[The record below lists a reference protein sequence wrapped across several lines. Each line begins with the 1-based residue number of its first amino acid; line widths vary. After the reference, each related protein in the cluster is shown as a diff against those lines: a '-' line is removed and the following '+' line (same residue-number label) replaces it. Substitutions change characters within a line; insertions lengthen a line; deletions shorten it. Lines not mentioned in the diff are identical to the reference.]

1 VLQLVN
7 SLGGNTSA
15 GGLLS
20 RATGQV
26 LNPNLELLFSGVNL
40 RSFAF
45 DFDFAP
51 RDEKESNVVKEII
64 RVFKQSMAPR
74 TGSNTEGAGLFIEAP
89 NIFLLK
95 YKSGNQDH
103 PYLNKFKPCALTSMG
118 MNYTGSGSYSTYAKN
133 IFRRV
138 KLRDDLQNVFTIF
151 NKYQIQEGARPD
163 TVAEELY
170 GSSQYDWVVLIGA
183 GIINVRNEWPLSDR
197 DIYRYSEELY
207 GNDLNAVHHYE
218 TTEVKDSNGRLILP
232 AGKIVDSTF
241 TIPDPNI
248 SIQTLNPVVGISN
261 YEYEVRKNNKKR
273 DIYVLK
279 PAYLQQVINDTRK
292 AMTYDRSSQ
301 YVNDKLIRTENTRVT
316 MP

>member
-1 VLQLVN
+1 MSYFREL
-7 SLGGNTSA
+7 
-15 GGLLS
+15 
-20 RATGQV
+20 
-26 LNPNLELLFSGVNL
+26 PNLEYQSFLSTSKGSDEYLLV
-40 RSFAF
+40 
-45 DFDFAP
+45 
-51 RDEKESNVVKEII
+51 
-64 RVFKQSMAPR
+64 
-74 TGSNTEGAGLFIEAP
+74 
-89 NIFLLK
+89 
-95 YKSGNQDH
+95 
-103 PYLNKFKPCALTSMG
+103 
-118 MNYTGSGSYSTYAKN
+118 KN

-151 NKYQIQEGARPD
+151 NKYEIQEGARPD

-183 GIINVRNEWPLSDR
+183 GIINVRNEWPLSNG
-197 DIYRYSEELY
+197 DIYRYSEQLY
-207 GNDLNAVHHYE
+207 GNDLNDVHHYE

-241 TIPDPNI
+241 TIPNPNI
-248 SIQTLNPVVGISN
+248 PIQTLNPVVGISN
-261 YEYEVRKNNKKR
+261 YEYEVIKNNKKR